1 MRQSRLGL
9 CEMETHE
16 FRAAAD
22 CSIDRGL
29 HETYRRRAPE
39 NRIWQAIGRAGKPM
53 AD

>member
-1 MRQSRLGL
+1 
-9 CEMETHE
+9 METHE

-22 CSIDRGL
+22 CSIDRGP